1 MARLAQTFVL
11 LFALALGTSAVAG
24 EPGGDSPTTEP
35 SEKEVRY
42 KARTNIDFGER
53 KVDGSVR
60 GPVGVYT
67 ESLADKNWNP
77 LIRLKMN
84 FEPEISASVAQV
96 R

>member
-1 MARLAQTFVL
+1 MARLAQIFIL

-24 EPGGDSPTTEP
+24 EPGVDSPSTEP
-35 SEKEVRY
+35 SQKDVRY
-42 KARTNIDFGER
+42 KAKTTIDFGER

-67 ESLADKNWNP
+67 ESLGDKQWNP
-77 LIRLKMN
+77 LIRLKVN
-84 FEPEISASVAQV
+84 FEPEILASVAQV